1 MGERT
6 RRIICRN
13 WSAKYTAWLA
23 EKKVEEC
30 LSREERV
37 TLVDWQREEL
47 AVSTQAA
54 LLSLNR
60 SSLYYQP
67 VPPSAEEV
75 ALKHR
80 IDQLY
85 TGSAYPKVN

>member
-1 MGERT
+1 
-6 RRIICRN
+6 
-13 WSAKYTAWLA
+13 
-23 EKKVEEC
+23 

-37 TLVDWQREEL
+37 ALVDWQREEL

-60 SSLYYQP
+60 SNLYYQP

-85 TGSAYPKVN
+85 TEHPYYGYRRITAQLY